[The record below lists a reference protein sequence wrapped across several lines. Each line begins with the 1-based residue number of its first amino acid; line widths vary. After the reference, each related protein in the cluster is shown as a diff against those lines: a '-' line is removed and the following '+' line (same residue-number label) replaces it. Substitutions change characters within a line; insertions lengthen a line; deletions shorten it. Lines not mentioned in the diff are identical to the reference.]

1 MEIIITINREGR
13 LYVSGWKGK
22 LLRTMKLTIM
32 LLYLSIGTLFAVST
46 HGQAALISLEV
57 KEKPISEVIE
67 QIEKQ
72 TDYNFFYNSKL
83 IDMKRRVSVKAD
95 NKDVFI
101 VLNQI
106 FGNSGVKYK
115 VVDKDIILTVS
126 DSPVVPGQQQA
137 RRVTGTVSDEKGEP
151 VIGANVVVKGT
162 TNGTITNING
172 EFTLENIPANA
183 TLLVSYIGYIP
194 REVAVGNQ
202 STLRIDLLED
212 TQALEEVVVVGY
224 GVQKKKLVTGAN
236 LQVKGDDIEKRN
248 TQNVLDALIG
258 QSPGVQIIQSSGQP
272 GEDFRVNIR
281 GLGTIGDATPLY
293 IVDGVQT
300 DNISYINPSEIE
312 SIDVLKDAASAAIY
326 GARAANGV
334 IIVTTKTGKPGK
346 ATISYDGYV
355 GIQNPVK
362 LAKMLNAQD
371 YAMIQNEAAINSGK
385 QAYDWMNEFGINLST
400 IGKGTDWLDELVEK
414 NALTQNHVLAVNGG
428 TEQSVYA
435 ISLSYSSQ
443 EGVMGGSKFSNN
455 DRYAFRVNSDHKIY
469 KDIIRVGEH
478 VSFNYSER
486 KGVTTGN
493 QYNNLIHDALAA
505 SPFLPVYDSNGDF
518 HQALSWY
525 PEETNPVGSMFLKN
539 QNITESNRFLGDVFI
554 EIQPIKGL
562 KYKSTF
568 GLDFLNTTYRK
579 YLPEYQLSTSD
590 MNQMDYVEQRARKIY
605 SFSWENTLTYD
616 FKIKED
622 HSFNVLLGMQAR
634 RRDGSTLYALK
645 RDLIFDDFDHAWID
659 NATNTGTGQIT
670 VEGKPEDRDNLLS
683 YFGRI
688 SYNYKEKYMLNA
700 TLRADAS
707 SRFGSNNRW
716 GYFPSVSA
724 GWVLTNEEFFS
735 GTYDWMDFFKLRG
748 SWGQNGNQNI
758 TTYSYLATILST
770 ANYEFGPNDNN
781 NTTHVGSYQNRMPNA
796 DIKWE
801 TSEQFNI
808 GFDGQFAKGKLNV
821 AFDYYR
827 KTTKDWL
834 IQVPV
839 PAILGAATNPF
850 INGGSIRNSG
860 VELGLSYN
868 NKIAGI
874 TYSING
880 NVAYNKNKV
889 LEIPNSEGIIH
900 GAQDVLFKGMQEMN
914 RAEEGYPIGYF
925 WGLDMLGIFQNQA
938 EIDNYK
944 SADGTVIQP
953 NALPGDVKF
962 ADHNGD
968 GQIDMNDN
976 IDLGNPYPDITMGFS
991 FSLAYKGFDLYFS
1004 SNGSFGHQIAQAYR
1018 AIDRFQYN
1026 YPEKILGRWTGEG
1039 STNSMPR
1046 VTQGDER
1053 NGNWLYCSQLYIE
1066 DADFWRINNITLGY
1080 DFNNLIKKSPLGQL
1094 RFYVTVQNV
1103 ATITGYSGM
1112 DPEVGYTND
1121 TSPWGAGID
1130 LGFYPRPRTVLFGL
1144 NVKF

>member
-1 MEIIITINREGR
+1 MKLTLIL
-13 LYVSGWKGK
+13 LYVS
-22 LLRTMKLTIM
+22 
-32 LLYLSIGTLFAVST
+32 IGTIFAIST
-46 HGQAALISLEV
+46 HGQASLISIEI
-57 KEKPISEVIE
+57 KEKPVAEVIDL
-67 QIEKQ
+67 IEKQ

-83 IDMKRRVSVKAD
+83 INMNRRVSVQVE
-95 NKDVFI
+95 NKDVFV
-101 VLNQI
+101 VLDQI

-115 VVDKDIILTVS
+115 VVDKDIILSLPEMASAAV
-126 DSPVVPGQQQA
+126 QQQN
-137 RRVTGTVSDEKGEP
+137 RRLTGTISDEAGEP
-151 VIGANVVVKGT
+151 IIGANVVVKNT
-162 TNGTITNING
+162 TNGTITDYNG
-172 EFTLENIPANA
+172 NFTLENVSGNSQLI
-183 TLLVSYIGYIP
+183 VSYIGYISK
-194 REVAVGNQ
+194 EVNVNNQ
-202 STLRIDLLED
+202 TNLQIGLVED
-212 TQALEEVVVVGY
+212 TKALEEVVVVGY

-236 LQVKGDDIEKRN
+236 LQVKGDEIEKRN

-272 GEDFRVNIR
+272 GENFRVNIR
-281 GLGTIGDATPLY
+281 GLGTVGDATPLY

-300 DNISYINPSEIE
+300 DNISYINPTEIE

-346 ATISYDGYV
+346 ASITYDGYV
-355 GIQNPVK
+355 GIQNPIK

-371 YAMIQNEAAINSGK
+371 YAMIQNEAAVNSGK
-385 QAYDWMNEFGINLST
+385 KAYDWQNEFGINLSA
-400 IGKGTDWLDELVEK
+400 IGKGTDWLDQLVED
-414 NALTQNHVLAVNGG
+414 NALTQNHVLGVNGG

-443 EGVMGGSKFSNN
+443 EGIMGGSKFSNN

-478 VSFNYSER
+478 VSFTYMER
-486 KGVTTGN
+486 NGVTTGN
-493 QYNNLIHDALAA
+493 QYNNLIHSAMAA
-505 SPFLPVYDSNGDF
+505 TPFLPVYDANGGF

-525 PEETNPVGSMFLKN
+525 PEESNPVGSLFLKN
-539 QNITESNRFLGDVFI
+539 QNMRETNRFLGDVFI

-568 GLDFLNTTYRK
+568 GLDFRNMTYRK
-579 YLPEYQLSTSD
+579 YLPEYQLSASD
-590 MNQMDYVEQRARKIY
+590 MNQMDYVEQEAEKVY

-634 RRDGSTLYALK
+634 RRDGSSLYALK

-659 NATNTGTGQIT
+659 NATNTNTGQIT
-670 VEGKPEDRDNLLS
+670 VKGAPEDRDNLLS

-735 GTYDWMDFFKLRG
+735 GISGDWMDFLKLRG

-758 TTYSYLATILST
+758 TTYSYLATILSN
-770 ANYEFGPNDNN
+770 ANYEFGPNNNN
-781 NTTHVGSYQNRMPNA
+781 NTTHVGSYQNRMPNP

-801 TSEQFNI
+801 TSEQLNI

-839 PAILGAATNPF
+839 AAALGAATNPY

-868 NKIAGI
+868 NKISGL

-880 NVAYNKNKV
+880 NLAYNKNKV
-889 LEIPNSEGIIH
+889 LDIPNSEGIIH

-925 WGLDMLGIFQNQA
+925 WGLDMAGIFQNQA
-938 EIDNYK
+938 EIDNHK
-944 SADGTVIQP
+944 NAEGKVIQP

-962 ADHNGD
+962 VDHNGD

-976 IDLGNPYPDITMGFS
+976 IDLGNPYPDITMGLS
-991 FSLAYKGFDLYFS
+991 FSLAYKGFDFYFS

-1018 AIDRFQYN
+1018 SMDRFQYN

-1039 STNSMPR
+1039 TSNTIPR

-1053 NGNWLYCSQLYIE
+1053 NGNWMYCSQLYIE

-1080 DFNNLIKKSPLGQL
+1080 DFNNLIKRSPLGQL

-1121 TSPWGAGID
+1121 TSPWGSGID